1 MARINKKQKL
11 EVNIDENEKFEEVKV
26 KRDYSKFT
34 TIISLLVFIIIF
46 TAIYVGIRIAKWQN
60 LALDIIANTPSQVV
74 DVNRKLITEIG
85 STKITKNVKL
95 SDLPEN
101 LKNAYISIEDQRF
114 YSHSGVD
121 LPRTAAAIF
130 NYVKN
135 LGSSSFGGSS
145 ITQQLV
151 KNITGD
157 NSSSITRKITEWFRA
172 FALEGVLEKNEI
184 LEAYLNII
192 YVGPNIYGVEMGSKY
207 YFNKPSKELSLEE
220 CAFLAGINNS
230 PNSYNPFGE
239 KDNKDKIKTRTT
251 TVLTKMKEL
260 NYITEEE
267 YNNAINNLNKGLKF
281 SKGNITSNKKNNNYS
296 YHTDALLSEVIE
308 DLANSKDISKE
319 FATNYIEMA
328 GLTIFSTQNTSIQTS
343 IENEFSKGM
352 YNIKSKNDSSS
363 HTQAAMVIIDHATG
377 EVRGCVGGI
386 GEKTARGFNRAIQ
399 AYRQTGSSS
408 KPIAVLLPAID
419 KKIITASSVYKDEKA
434 VFEDGTEEGYSPDN
448 YNNYLGNITVRTA
461 VESSQNIPF
470 VKIMEQV
477 TPKTSINYMKKLGIT
492 SLTTADNNINL
503 ALGGLDKGISP
514 LELAGAYA
522 AIANDGT
529 YIEPT
534 FYTKVEN
541 RLAKTV
547 IKSKQAK
554 SRAFSKEIAYILQN
568 LLTEPVNGQN
578 GTATYCKINGIDV
591 AAKTGTTN
599 EEYDRWLCGFTPYFT
614 AVTWFGFDM
623 NETIEFNRKNPAGL
637 IWSNVMKE
645 IHSNFENKGFDKP
658 YKVEIAQI
666 CSKSGLLATEDCK
679 ESYTEYYLRGT
690 TPKKTCINH
699 EAIDVD
705 TPITREDGFE
715 Q

>member
-1 MARINKKQKL
+1 MKIFKKKEKIEL
-11 EVNIDENEKFEEVKV
+11 NIDDEKFEKVKI
-26 KRDYSKFT
+26 KRDYTKLKA
-34 TIISLLVFIIIF
+34 IISLSIFIILF
-46 TAIYVGIRIAKWQN
+46 TAIYSGIRVARWQN
-60 LALDIIANTPSQVV
+60 LALDIISNTPSQII
-74 DVNRKLITEIG
+74 DINRDLITEIG

-95 SDLPEN
+95 TSLPDN

-135 LGSSSFGGSS
+135 LGSTSFGGSS

-157 NSSSITRKITEWFRA
+157 NSSKITRKVTEWFRA
-172 FALEGVLEKNEI
+172 FAIEGVLEKDEI

-207 YFNKPSKELSLEE
+207 YFNKSSKDLTLEE

-239 KDNKDKIKTRTT
+239 KDNSEKIKTRTKA
-251 TVLTKMKEL
+251 VLYKMNEL
-260 NYITEEE
+260 KYISDDE
-267 YNNAINNLNKGLKF
+267 YYAAKANVEKGLTF
-281 SKGNITSNKKNNNYS
+281 TKGNTSSKKTDNNYS
-296 YHTDALLSEVIE
+296 YHTDALLTEVIN
-308 DLANSKDISKE
+308 DISDKKGISKE

-328 GLTIFSTQNTSIQTS
+328 GLTIYSTQNKDIQKA
-343 IENEFSKGM
+343 IETEFSKGT
-352 YNIKSKNDSSS
+352 YNIKSKNDPNT
-363 HTQAAMVIIDHATG
+363 HTQAAMIIIDHTTG

-386 GEKTARGFNRAIQ
+386 GEKTSRCFNRAIQ
-399 AYRQTGSSS
+399 ATRQTGSSS

-419 KKIITASSVYKDEKA
+419 KKLITSSSIYKDEKA
-434 VFEDGTEEGYSPDN
+434 VFDDGTEEGYSPDN
-448 YNNYLGNITVRTA
+448 YNNYLGNITIRRA

-470 VKIMEQV
+470 VKVMEQL
-477 TPKTSINYMKKLGIT
+477 TPRTSISYMKKLGIS
-492 SLTTADNNINL
+492 SLTDVDNNINL
-503 ALGGLDKGISP
+503 ALGGLDTGISP
-514 LELAGAYA
+514 LELAAAYA
-522 AIANDGT
+522 TIANDGK

-547 IKSKQAK
+547 VKSSQTKNK
-554 SRAFSKEIAYILQN
+554 AFSKEVAFIIKN
-568 LLTEPVNGQN
+568 LLTEPVNGKN
-578 GTATYCKINGIDV
+578 GTATYCKIKDIDV

-599 EEYDRWLCGFTPYFT
+599 EEYDRWLCGFTPYYT
-614 AVTWFGFDM
+614 AVTWFGFDK
-623 NETIEFNRKNPAGL
+623 NETIEFNKKNPSGL
-637 IWSNVMKE
+637 IWSNVMKN
-645 IHSNFENKGFDKP
+645 IHAGLESQKFEKP
-658 YKVEIAQI
+658 YRVESAQI
-666 CSKSGLLATEDCK
+666 CKRSGLLADTSCT
-679 ESYTEYYLRGT
+679 ESYTEYYLKGT
-690 TPKKTCINH
+690 VPKKTCVNH
-699 EAIDVD
+699 EALSVD